1 MKISCRIIV
10 IAAQS
15 NERRKRPRPTTWYRR
30 RNRSYLQPGKMYSF
44 PTQPTNPIMNTSKYI
59 TYAIASSFEV
69 FHYLIE
75 SYIDAL
81 RVVARVPGLLPR
93 RDRVE
98 PRFLDLGHGGPAT
111 EAAAQVGTTLTV
123 EDGQDH

>member
-1 MKISCRIIV
+1 MKDANAQGRLHGIEGA
-10 IAAQS
+10 IARTCNPARCIPS
-15 NERRKRPRPTTWYRR
+15 
-30 RNRSYLQPGKMYSF
+30 QPSL
-44 PTQPTNPIMNTSKYI
+44 PILIMNTSKYI
-59 TYAIASSFEV
+59 TYAIASSPEV
-69 FHYLIE
+69 FHYLVE